1 MTRTQVHSTTT
12 EAGTPTDGESRPL
25 DYPTGIRSPGRLPD
39 RPTIVAVGP
48 FDDIAHAEQLAA
60 AFTVVRRVY
69 EAQLALIG
77 GGAERDAIVRRA
89 AAHGVETD
97 VHLIE
102 DSSGPGWPD
111 LLAAADL
118 VVPSTTSSTTTI
130 REVLAAGRAVVA
142 PEHPATVGLVVPTSA
157 GLIYRR
163 GDVFGMAE
171 AMLRLLTT
179 PALRESMAER
189 ARDLAPRSRGL
200 KHEARLRRMTNEQAV
215 WWFRISR
222 GSHEP
227 N

>member
-1 MTRTQVHSTTT
+1 MLSARTHHSEQGGTVMTRTQVHSTTT

-25 DYPTGIRSPGRLPD
+25 DYPTGTRSPGRLPN

-97 VHLIE
+97 VHLIA

-118 VVPSTTSSTTTI
+118 VVPSTTTSTTTI

-142 PEHPATVGLVVPTSA
+142 PEHPCHRGARCTHQRGPDLPARRRVRDG
-157 GLIYRR
+157 R
-163 GDVFGMAE
+163 GDVA
-171 AMLRLLTT
+171 APHHTRTT
-179 PALRESMAER
+179 
-189 ARDLAPRSRGL
+189 G
-200 KHEARLRRMTNEQAV
+200 KHGRTR
-215 WWFRISR
+215 
-222 GSHEP
+222 P
-227 N
+227 